1 MSVTAG
7 GGPAFGSEPEHGWY
21 RQQPDGDE
29 GAETPGVAGAPVALA
44 GVIMP
49 GVARFIVTLSAQADV
64 FGVGI
69 TAMLGFGAIAAVV
82 GSMLVPPGSATT
94 GSMLPSGGFAGICG
108 VDSGKAAPLVGGP
121 PGIVLQTMVEG
132 LPSGDTGDRVPV
144 VLATIGVGMVPSGV
158 PDIIAVDGVIVLV
171 GVVVAVVPTMG
182 AKVGPAKAGGADGAA
197 ICAGSAG
204 IAGGCGAGTF
214 VPGTTDMND
223 VAGCADSANGGAALA
238 AVDVGAAGGT
248 TGAAEIN
255 GVVAVVP
262 AIAEVE
268 VTGTVGVGG
277 PICPVGVA
285 QVTTVPGV
293 DGSDASGTGASVV
306 SGAPGWA
313 IAENGLGPLSGDD
326 RIVPGVDDR
335 PMAVVPMVE
344 TCARLALQPERR
356 TAAVNS
362 RCRMRWPPPLPVS
375 SSAPCCCAPRP
386 CCLP

>member
-1 MSVTAG
+1 MSATARAG
-7 GGPAFGSEPEHGWY
+7 GSAFGCGPEHGRF
-21 RQQPDGDE
+21 RQHPDGVA

-69 TAMLGFGAIAAVV
+69 TAMAGFGAIAAAV
-82 GSMLVPPGSATT
+82 GSMLVPPRSATA
-94 GSMLPSGGFAGICG
+94 GSIVPSGGFAGICG

-121 PGIVLQTMVEG
+121 PGVELHTVVEA

-144 VLATIGVGMVPSGV
+144 VLATTGVGMVPSGV
-158 PDIIAVDGVIVLV
+158 PDIIADDDGIVIDGVIVAVLPTADV
-171 GVVVAVVPTMG
+171 ATVPGAAAGAATEGANSGDVVAIDATGMVEP
-182 AKVGPAKAGGADGAA
+182 
-197 ICAGSAG
+197 G
-204 IAGGCGAGTF
+204 I
-214 VPGTTDMND
+214 VDRND
-223 VAGCADSANGGAALA
+223 VAGCADSANGAVELA
-238 AVDVGAAGGT
+238 AVDVGAADG
-248 TGAAEIN
+248 TGAAETDA
-255 GVVAVVP
+255 VVAVVP
-262 AIAEVE
+262 AMTDVE
-268 VTGTVGVGG
+268 ATDTVGVGG
-277 PICPVGVA
+277 PICPVGVE

-293 DGSDASGTGASVV
+293 DGSDASGTGAKVV
-306 SGAPGWA
+306 SGVPGWV
-313 IAENGLGPLSGDD
+313 IAENGLGPLSGEDS
-326 RIVPGVDDR
+326 IVPGVDDR